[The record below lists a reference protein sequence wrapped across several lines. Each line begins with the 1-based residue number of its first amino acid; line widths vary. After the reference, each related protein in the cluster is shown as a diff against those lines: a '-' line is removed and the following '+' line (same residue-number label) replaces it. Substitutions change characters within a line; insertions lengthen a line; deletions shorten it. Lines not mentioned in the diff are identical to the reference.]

1 MKLKDI
7 VPYCLEYA
15 KKPGNGTC
23 YEVKYYWIV
32 NGLTYTIDSLE
43 TLGSDFTD
51 GLFNYEL
58 HFDSV
63 NYIHLSRY
71 NFVNPNETQRE
82 YDPKDNYLVLS
93 LDNEITIFDKFIMVH
108 KTRPETTEDEANI
121 FCRQNY
127 YIANGHSA
135 SIQNYTIGLFHTD
148 PILGGM
154 ATNLRLL
161 FKDLIALSV
170 PSKPTELT
178 LEQKLDDL
186 VDEIMKDSRSM
197 AIKKLKRML
206 NERL

>member
-1 MKLKDI
+1 M
-7 VPYCLEYA
+7 
-15 KKPGNGTC
+15 
-23 YEVKYYWIV
+23 
-32 NGLTYTIDSLE
+32 
-43 TLGSDFTD
+43 
-51 GLFNYEL
+51 
-58 HFDSV
+58 